1 MRLYSA
7 VLVAMMLVGCDKPL
21 TLEQGMSLY
30 TQSQFGPAASA
41 LQPYA
46 DKGDYR
52 AQLILGMAYLQK
64 DFKDDAWAEHFF
76 IGLCFLFHS
85 ISRKFPM

>member
-7 VLVAMMLVGCDKPL
+7 VLVAMMLVGCDKPP

-46 DKGDYR
+46 DCSGLMKPDTH
-52 AQLILGMAYLQK
+52 LGENARHREVSDDQTTPYL
-64 DFKDDAWAEHFF
+64 
-76 IGLCFLFHS
+76 
-85 ISRKFPM
+85 FP